1 MFAVCAASAL
11 TSSCDSMIY
20 DDQGDC
26 TVHYRVPFTYT
37 HNILSADAFASQVS
51 AVTLYVFDSK
61 GNLVLQKSDSGTTLA
76 AGGYRMDVD
85 LPAGIY
91 DMIAWCTGTSPMPD
105 PTAFKIGGGDTPASP
120 SQLTATLPLKGETGD
135 KYVNQDITPL
145 FHGMIQG
152 VECKESDYGYID
164 LPAID
169 LMKDTNVIKV
179 ILNNIDGTELNPDDF
194 KMEITGT
201 NSEMDYENNLVGDAP
216 FSYLPWSIS
225 RLVTDKE
232 ENRAPVASGMMAE
245 LSMGRLMTDR
255 QPRLKVTRCEDK
267 TEIINLNLIQFFLLV
282 KGHYQAHWSNQEYL
296 DRLDEYS
303 LTFFIDKDKNWYT
316 AAGININSW
325 HVVPPQEEDWS
336 R

>member
-1 MFAVCAASAL
+1 MS
-11 TSSCDSMIY
+11 
-20 DDQGDC
+20 
-26 TVHYRVPFTYT
+26 
-37 HNILSADAFASQVS
+37 N
-51 AVTLYVFDSK
+51 
-61 GNLVLQKSDSGTTLA
+61 
-76 AGGYRMDVD
+76 
-85 LPAGIY
+85 
-91 DMIAWCTGTSPMPD
+91 
-105 PTAFKIGGGDTPASP
+105 PTAFKIGGGDAPASP
-120 SQLTATLPLKGETGD
+120 SQLTAALPLKGETGD

-152 VECKESDYGYID
+152 VECNESDYGYID

-169 LMKDTNVIKV
+169 LVKDTNVIKV

-194 KMEITGT
+194 KIEITGT

-225 RLVTDKE
+225 RLVTDME
-232 ENRAPVASGMMAE
+232 ESRASVASGMMAE